1 MNGNR
6 LYRSTSEAI
15 FGGVASGLG
24 NYFKVDPT
32 IFRIIFVLLTFF
44 TGGGF
49 ILAYLAMW
57 LLIPTA
63 GSTASSA
70 GDVVRENLDDMGARV
85 RSGFGGGTAQ
95 ANGGN
100 GNGNANGNGNPGAAN
115 ASTNGGPITTTNGG
129 AANGGQHAQQH
140 AQYNAAM
147 NGRYGIL
154 PILLIAVGGFFLL
167 AKIGFFHWF
176 FWGAWPLMLIV
187 LGLFLLTRRRA

>member
-1 MNGNR
+1 MNGNK

-24 NYFKVDPT
+24 NYFKIDPT
-32 IFRIIFVLLTFF
+32 IIRIVFVLLTLF

-85 RSGFGGGTAQ
+85 RGTFGGY
-95 ANGGN
+95 GGN
-100 GNGNANGNGNPGAAN
+100 GGATPTNGNPTPTTNGAPN
-115 ASTNGGPITTTNGG
+115 GGPNGGPVTNGGPSAHPYSGSS
-129 AANGGQHAQQH
+129 A
-140 AQYNAAM
+140 
-147 NGRYGIL
+147 RYGIL
-154 PILLIAVGGFFLL
+154 PLILICVGGFFLL
-167 AKIGFFHWF
+167 SKIGVFHWLV
-176 FWGAWPLMLIV
+176 WAWWPLLLIGLGV
-187 LGLFLLTRRRA
+187 LLLTRRRA